1 LSTFGY
7 KLSLETLPDLI
18 FFSALKT
25 LLVVLIPLSL
35 LALACRLIGAIQNPR
50 LSITPAIE
58 TASLLFGTLIGALL
72 LHIHLPPGSLSVTS
86 LFNPNSIWNISFER
100 VLFDISNPL
109 NYPILSTVSSDSD
122 SYILKYLI
130 LVAGLVSLGTP
141 IVINRGLRG
150 IANGTRNVV
159 ILIWSVYVS
168 FCLICILFWIF
179 TFLNFWIFLIALIII
194 QILRR

>member
-1 LSTFGY
+1 M
-7 KLSLETLPDLI
+7 SLETLLDLI

-50 LSITPAIE
+50 LAITPAIE
-58 TASLLFGTLIGALL
+58 TASLLSGTLIGALL
-72 LHIHLPPGSLSVTS
+72 LHFHLPPGSLSVTS
-86 LFNPNSIWNISFER
+86 LFNPNSIWNISFEQ
-100 VLFDISNPL
+100 VLFDVSNPL
-109 NYPILSTVSSDSD
+109 NYPLLSTVSSESD

-130 LVAGLVSLGTP
+130 LIAGLVSLGTP
-141 IVINRGLRG
+141 IAINRGLRG
-150 IANGTRNVV
+150 IANGSRNVV

-168 FCLICILFWIF
+168 FCLICILFWVF
-179 TFLNFWIFLIALIII
+179 NFLNFWIFLIALIII

>member
-1 LSTFGY
+1 M
-7 KLSLETLPDLI
+7 SLETLLDLI

-50 LSITPAIE
+50 LAITPAIE
-58 TASLLFGTLIGALL
+58 TASLLSGTLIGTLL
-72 LHIHLPPGSLSVTS
+72 LHFHLPPGSLSVTS
-86 LFNPNSIWNISFER
+86 LFNPNSIWNISFEQ
-100 VLFDISNPL
+100 VLFDVSNPL
-109 NYPILSTVSSDSD
+109 NYPILSTVSSESD

-130 LVAGLVSLGTP
+130 LIAGLVSLGTP
-141 IVINRGLRG
+141 IAINRGLRG
-150 IANGTRNVV
+150 IANGSRNVV

-168 FCLICILFWIF
+168 FCLICILFWVF
-179 TFLNFWIFLIALIII
+179 NFLNFWIFLIALIVI

>member
-1 LSTFGY
+1 M
-7 KLSLETLPDLI
+7 SLETLLDLI

-50 LSITPAIE
+50 LAITPAIE
-58 TASLLFGTLIGALL
+58 TASLLSGTLIGALL
-72 LHIHLPPGSLSVTS
+72 LHFHLPPGSLSVTS
-86 LFNPNSIWNISFER
+86 LFNPNSIWNISFEQ
-100 VLFDISNPL
+100 VLFDVSNPL
-109 NYPILSTVSSDSD
+109 NYPILSTVSSESD

-130 LVAGLVSLGTP
+130 LIAGLVSLGTP
-141 IVINRGLRG
+141 IAINRGLRG
-150 IANGTRNVV
+150 IANGSRNVV

-168 FCLICILFWIF
+168 FCLICILFWVF
-179 TFLNFWIFLIALIII
+179 NFLNFWIFLIALIII